1 MTRVLV
7 VEEDPDL
14 GGLFELLLES
24 EGHEVV
30 LVRTVEEAEAI
41 LGAGDVALVLLE
53 LPAQHRTKAALSAW
67 RAKMREAA
75 PAARVILCTCMPH
88 LTRTSSVVAGFEGY
102 LAMPFDLDEALA
114 EVNRVL
120 ASPPLCPS
128 STGDA
133 TANRSVCA

>member
-7 VEEDPDL
+7 LEEDPDL

-30 LVRTVEEAEAI
+30 LIRDADEAEAT
-41 LGAGDVALVLLE
+41 LRAGDFSLVILE
-53 LPAQHRTKAALSAW
+53 LPAQHRTKAALTTW
-67 RAKMREAA
+67 RARLREVA
-75 PAARVILCTCMPH
+75 PSARVILCTCMPN

-102 LAMPFDLDEALA
+102 LAMPFDLEEALA

-120 ASPPLCPS
+120 ASQPMCCCSKGDPS
-128 STGDA
+128 AD
-133 TANRSVCA
+133 RSDCA